1 MKKLKN
7 KMLVK
12 KKIYYRFA
20 AYSLGG
26 MLGLSIVL
34 LAIGGLYSLRAVRSN
49 IYAELKITAEEI
61 IGEMGKNHLQ
71 KAQHLVEGTANMID
85 ALMDGR
91 VRDRAMVKQML
102 YGIVDKHPDI
112 TGFGVAFSA
121 NGFDSVDY
129 LHKGE
134 ANCDPNGRFLP
145 YYTLN
150 EKGVPVLDPL
160 YSYVLDEPDNYYFTP
175 MRTLKPHVTDI
186 YESKILNKTQLMFT
200 LAWPVFNRT
209 KFAGV
214 VIADV
219 SLENEQKLIQKF
231 HSFNSSAT
239 IFLLSTKQRIIAH
252 TGNSDWDGKNMQ
264 EQDPSHAP
272 TQDEWKRLLA
282 GEQVL
287 RYCDR
292 EVMVLEPIFIMD
304 HDVPL
309 TLGIVLPTAAAF
321 SSSRKQLGL
330 FLLVGVLLSLLFAF
344 VLARLMRTQL
354 KPIVHL
360 TDRIRSMANGQLN
373 KRSIERSQRADEIG
387 VISRSLDDLLLNFSN
402 ILQNI
407 KTASVN
413 IDTATAKTRTFSD
426 SFSNA
431 QEHSKETVRSVSE
444 LCAAME
450 TSSNQAVASTD
461 QTVSTLE
468 NANGLL
474 NELATKQHENA
485 ETQKIVNQQVQ
496 LITSIAQKTNIL
508 AINAAIEAARAGD
521 AGRGF
526 SVVAIEVRKLAE
538 MSAAAAQAIVEK
550 STESVAKSQ
559 LTLNKI
565 GEVTSMMKKCTSSIS
580 EVNGISREYEELVQQ
595 IRTLMNGL
603 DAMSEENAS
612 IAIEMLQIARTLV
625 ENNQKLNDSMA
636 RFDAQ

>member
-1 MKKLKN
+1 M
-7 KMLVK
+7 
-12 KKIYYRFA
+12 
-20 AYSLGG
+20 
-26 MLGLSIVL
+26 
-34 LAIGGLYSLRAVRSN
+34 
-49 IYAELKITAEEI
+49 
-61 IGEMGKNHLQ
+61 
-71 KAQHLVEGTANMID
+71 
-85 ALMDGR
+85 
-91 VRDRAMVKQML
+91 
-102 YGIVDKHPDI
+102 
-112 TGFGVAFSA
+112 
-121 NGFDSVDY
+121 
-129 LHKGE
+129 
-134 ANCDPNGRFLP
+134 
-145 YYTLN
+145 
-150 EKGVPVLDPL
+150 
-160 YSYVLDEPDNYYFTP
+160 
-175 MRTLKPHVTDI
+175 
-186 YESKILNKTQLMFT
+186 
-200 LAWPVFNRT
+200 
-209 KFAGV
+209 
-214 VIADV
+214 
-219 SLENEQKLIQKF
+219 
-231 HSFNSSAT
+231 
-239 IFLLSTKQRIIAH
+239 
-252 TGNSDWDGKNMQ
+252 
-264 EQDPSHAP
+264 
-272 TQDEWKRLLA
+272 
-282 GEQVL
+282 
-287 RYCDR
+287 
-292 EVMVLEPIFIMD
+292 
-304 HDVPL
+304 
-309 TLGIVLPTAAAF
+309 
-321 SSSRKQLGL
+321 
-330 FLLVGVLLSLLFAF
+330 
-344 VLARLMRTQL
+344 
-354 KPIVHL
+354 
-360 TDRIRSMANGQLN
+360 
-373 KRSIERSQRADEIG
+373 
-387 VISRSLDDLLLNFSN
+387 ISRSLDDLLLNFSN

-474 NELATKQHENA
+474 NELASKQHENA